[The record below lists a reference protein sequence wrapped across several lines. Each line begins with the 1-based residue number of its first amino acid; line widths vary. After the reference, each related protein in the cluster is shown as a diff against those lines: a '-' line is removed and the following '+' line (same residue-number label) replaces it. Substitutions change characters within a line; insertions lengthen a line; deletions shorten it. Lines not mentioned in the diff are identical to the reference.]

1 MKSLLTNMLL
11 ILLGFFTSYLIMSY
25 YMLTLSIFNTLP
37 ENRLITILMGF
48 PFAFVYVAIYNVE
61 KNSQNF

>member
-1 MKSLLTNMLL
+1 
-11 ILLGFFTSYLIMSY
+11 MSY